1 MKVIAITRPKEHLDE
16 SAELAKSYG
25 YEVIAAPMIEL
36 RERDDLGFGVFVQR
50 VLNREVDY
58 VIFTSANGVLF
69 TLRKV
74 DSKKFVDA
82 LNACNIIAVGPN
94 TQRELEKH
102 GIHVDII
109 PATYSSDGIVS
120 ALAPFINE
128 KKVEVVRSTHG
139 SQLLVRGLRKNGA
152 FVHEVQV
159 YEIVSPT
166 DERPRQLIGAALK
179 DEIDVYTFTS
189 AMTVKNFL
197 MIAEELGVKHDIIE
211 KMNEKTVAAIGDT
224 TAAALREN
232 DIHVDALP
240 KRFTFKDM
248 LDELEKVMGGS

>member
-1 MKVIAITRPKEHLDE
+1 MKVIALTRPKEHLDE
-16 SAELAKSYG
+16 SVELAKSYG

-36 RERDDLGFGVFVQR
+36 RERDDPGFGVFVQR
-50 VLNREVDY
+50 VLNRGVDY

-69 TLRKV
+69 TLKKV

-120 ALAPFINE
+120 TLAPFINE

-139 SQLLVRGLRKNGA
+139 SPALTEGLEKHGA
-152 FVHEVQV
+152 HMHEVQV
-159 YEIVSPT
+159 YEIIRPT
-166 DERPRQLIGAALK
+166 GEAQQGIVKAALEGK
-179 DEIDVYTFTS
+179 IDIFAFTS
-189 AMTVKNFL
+189 AVTVVNFL
-197 MIAEELGVKHDIIE
+197 KTAEDLSRRDEVIE
-211 KMNEKTVAAIGDT
+211 VMNGKTVAAIGT
-224 TAAALREN
+224 PTADALARN
-232 DIHVDALP
+232 NIHVDVLP
-240 KRFTFKDM
+240 KKFTFKDL
-248 LDELEKVMGGS
+248 LDELEVAE